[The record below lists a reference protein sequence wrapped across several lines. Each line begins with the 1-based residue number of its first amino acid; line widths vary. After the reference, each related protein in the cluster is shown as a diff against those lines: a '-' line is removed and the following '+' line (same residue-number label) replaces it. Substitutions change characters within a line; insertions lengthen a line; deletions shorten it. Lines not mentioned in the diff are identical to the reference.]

1 MILSVVILYC
11 AGLGS
16 GLLFA
21 HVVADGDLDA
31 LSCEC
36 LCEFRALCG
45 GGREEEGWSV
55 DAAVGER
62 QLRYAYLSCLGI
74 GVAREWGGELAH
86 HTIQGQC

>member
-1 MILSVVILYC
+1 M
-11 AGLGS
+11 
-16 GLLFA
+16 
-21 HVVADGDLDA
+21 
-31 LSCEC
+31 
-36 LCEFRALCG
+36 
-45 GGREEEGWSV
+45 